1 VQEFTEIFKFLSFQV
16 KDDSLKRL
24 KLDVESNSVKVRDQ
38 VLAFA
43 NVEVVDLH
51 LDTLNFLQRV
61 PRDMMQ
67 AKRSE

>member
-1 VQEFTEIFKFLSFQV
+1 MQEFTEIFKFLSFQV
-16 KDDSLKRL
+16 EDDSLKRL

-51 LDTLNFLQRV
+51 LDMLYFLQRV
-61 PRDMMQ
+61 PRDMM
-67 AKRSE
+67 

>member
-1 VQEFTEIFKFLSFQV
+1 MQEFTEIFKFLSFQV

-51 LDTLNFLQRV
+51 LDMLYFLQRV
-61 PRDMMQ
+61 PRDMM
-67 AKRSE
+67 

>member
-1 VQEFTEIFKFLSFQV
+1 MQEFTEIFKFLSFQV
-16 KDDSLKRL
+16 EDDSLKRL

-51 LDTLNFLQRV
+51 LDTLYFLQRV
-61 PRDMMQ
+61 PRDMM
-67 AKRSE
+67 

>member
-1 VQEFTEIFKFLSFQV
+1 MQEFTEIFKFLSFQV

>member
-16 KDDSLKRL
+16 ENDSLERL
-24 KLDVESNSVKVRDQ
+24 KLDVESNSVKVRDE

-51 LDTLNFLQRV
+51 LNTLHFLQRV
-61 PRDMMQ
+61 PRDMV
-67 AKRSE
+67 

>member
-1 VQEFTEIFKFLSFQV
+1 MQEFTEIFKFLSFQV
-16 KDDSLKRL
+16 ENDSLERL

-51 LDTLNFLQRV
+51 LNTLHFLQRV
-61 PRDMMQ
+61 PRDMV
-67 AKRSE
+67 

>member
-16 KDDSLKRL
+16 ENDSLERL

-51 LDTLNFLQRV
+51 LNTLHFLQRV
-61 PRDMMQ
+61 PRDMV
-67 AKRSE
+67 

>member
-16 KDDSLKRL
+16 ENDSLKRL

-51 LDTLNFLQRV
+51 LDMLYFLQRV
-61 PRDMMQ
+61 PRDMM
-67 AKRSE
+67 

>member
-1 VQEFTEIFKFLSFQV
+1 MQEFTEIFKFLSFQV
-16 KDDSLKRL
+16 ENDSLKRL

-51 LDTLNFLQRV
+51 LDMLYFLQRV
-61 PRDMMQ
+61 PRDMM
-67 AKRSE
+67 